1 MKISC
6 IFFPSFLIEKSLY
19 NFFDFQKS
27 GEFYKRNPFKIHLD
41 QFPPN
46 IDTAFN
52 FTKEIPLKLN
62 RTKKKV
68 YQKIELTFNFTKE
81 IHVKIIRNKKNQP
94 WNLVSKIPSRIVKLE
109 TIFEKSHRSS
119 VILKIVGATPQLVQ
133 NLTPIRNLL
142 CTFLYQC
149 CCYPRPFT
157 LMYLRLKK
165 I

>member
-1 MKISC
+1 MCKISA
-6 IFFPSFLIEKSLY
+6 
-19 NFFDFQKS
+19 D
-27 GEFYKRNPFKIHLD
+27 
-41 QFPPN
+41 
-46 IDTAFN
+46 

-119 VILKIVGATPQLVQ
+119 VILKILENFS
-133 NLTPIRNLL
+133 NLS
-142 CTFLYQC
+142 
-149 CCYPRPFT
+149 
-157 LMYLRLKK
+157 K